1 MAARRRCH
9 RHGAW
14 RRPVRDPL
22 PPPAG
27 QGQPGYDRTAPVYLG
42 DYVTAD
48 SGTGVVHSAPTYGIE
63 DFVSC
68 KAHGMKDT
76 DFISPVMGDGKY
88 ADSLP
93 LFGGLSIWDANP
105 KIVEALKL
113 AGTLMHVEK
122 HKHSYM
128 HCWRHKTPIIYRATS
143 QWFAGM
149 DVAPRTAARRCANR
163 RWPASTPRPSIRPG
177 AAPACTP

>member
-1 MAARRRCH
+1 MQGARHEGH
-9 RHGAW
+9 RLH
-14 RRPVRDPL
+14 
-22 PPPAG
+22 
-27 QGQPGYDRTAPVYLG
+27 QPG
-42 DYVTAD
+42 
-48 SGTGVVHSAPTYGIE
+48 
-63 DFVSC
+63 
-68 KAHGMKDT
+68 HGRRQ
-76 DFISPVMGDGKY
+76 Y

-149 DVAPRTAARRCANR
+149 DAAPDGGPTLRANR
-163 RWPASTPRPSIRPG
+163 RWPASTPRPFIRPG
-177 AAPACTP
+177 AAPCTP